1 MIQKLL
7 PIENLVFHSALNQE
21 TLLAQLQNKIE
32 TPKPFKF
39 GVANNSYSK
48 KYIGTIHNNRFEIK
62 RVITYR
68 NSFLPLIK
76 GEIKNDNNGSEINV
90 KMSLNKI
97 VQVFMSIWL
106 SVVSVACFGILFGL
120 IFKNIFKIEPSFF
133 ILIPFF
139 MLVFGVLMVSFGF
152 KLESKKSIHDLEEI
166 LKARN
171 ITVD

>member
-21 TLLAQLQNKIE
+21 TLLAQLQNE
-32 TPKPFKF
+32 VEAPKLFKF

-133 ILIPFF
+133 MLIPFF